1 MCRRRRCRRRPPRGG
16 PFSVSAAIASLQ
28 WLFLLLLLL
37 LLLFLSPCWEAGP
50 SSRLFWRGWWVD
62 GGCVTV
68 ISRRGNGK
76 RIGRT
81 KFLLLSSWSISAR
94 LDSTPAR

>member
-1 MCRRRRCRRRPPRGG
+1 MCRRRRRRRRPPRGG

-28 WLFLLLLLL
+28 WLFLLLLLFL
-37 LLLFLSPCWEAGP
+37 LSPCWESGP

>member
-1 MCRRRRCRRRPPRGG
+1 MCRRRRRRRRPPRGG

-28 WLFLLLLLL
+28 WLFLLLLLFL
-37 LLLFLSPCWEAGP
+37 LSPCWESEP

-81 KFLLLSSWSISAR
+81 KFLLLPSWSISAR